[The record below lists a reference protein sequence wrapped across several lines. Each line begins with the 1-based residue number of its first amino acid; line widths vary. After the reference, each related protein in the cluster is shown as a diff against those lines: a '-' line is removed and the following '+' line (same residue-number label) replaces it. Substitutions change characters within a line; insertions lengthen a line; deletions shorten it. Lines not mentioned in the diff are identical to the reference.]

1 MASHNEHHHHQLPL
15 VPWRKL
21 GGAEGL
27 EVSALGLGCMG
38 MSAFYGAPK
47 PEKEIIELI
56 RYAVHCG
63 VTFLDTAD
71 FQRRFT
77 GENLEKNEVLRAQ
90 AEAIAAKKGCSLNQ
104 LAHAWVLH
112 NGNDVVPIP
121 GTTKKANLESN
132 IGTVGDSLSKEGIKE
147 IEAAVPIKRSCR

>member
-1 MASHNEHHHHQLPL
+1 MASHNEHHHHQLPI
-15 VPWRKL
+15 VPRRKL

-47 PEKEIIELI
+47 PEKEMIELI

-71 FQRRFT
+71 VYGPHT
-77 GENLEKNEVLRAQ
+77 NEVL
-90 AEAIAAKKGCSLNQ
+90 
-104 LAHAWVLH
+104 
-112 NGNDVVPIP
+112 
-121 GTTKKANLESN
+121 
-132 IGTVGDSLSKEGIKE
+132 VGKVMMNSSALFLPRGLSLSLSLSQ
-147 IEAAVPIKRSCR
+147 P